1 MAAFAKSDDVLIINC
16 DETYPLDSVHELVQ
30 KSSRATGVE
39 TSIERRS
46 FSLPKLAEVSE
57 EVKGKQLLC
66 AILVLNAHESRLSIN
81 EKNAGI
87 GYAVLYRALREVSNG
102 HVLVVIG
109 GDEKSSEADRKVVS
123 NWVRYKV
130 ASQFEDEYLDGRRG
144 FVFSWGK
151 SYYPVHEEAFQQYL
165 RAIRRGQDGLEK
177 PFSPTVRPP
186 PKTTYPGGSDTKL
199 EERKF
204 QGEGQGSAPV
214 DSTGNR
220 SLPPPPHTS
229 PNGDNIPAKSTHP
242 VSSTSSMGY
251 RPIQPSAEPTT
262 PVTHD
267 KATGQAEAH
276 GWSMLPEKGYNQNPR
291 SEKERKREETE
302 DRLRGHVNDLRK
314 KYPNYR
320 GKLLGVLKFGILD
333 VGYTYALNERVL
345 GFQVP
350 KYMTKTFH
358 DEKKS
363 TPEVDVIIY
372 EDPRDNELAFM
383 YLDPSKSHSSGGW
396 GFSLPTLPNPFS
408 KKK

>member
-1 MAAFAKSDDVLIINC
+1 MAASAKSDDVLIINC

-30 KSSRATGVE
+30 KSSRATSVE

-87 GYAVLYRALREVSNG
+87 GYAVLYRALREASNG

-109 GDEKSSEADRKVVS
+109 GDEKSSAADRKVVS

-151 SYYPVHEEAFQQYL
+151 SFYPVHEEACQQYL
-165 RAIRRGQDGLEK
+165 RAIGSGKDGLEK
-177 PFSPTVRPP
+177 PFSPTVQTVQAL
-186 PKTTYPGGSDTKL
+186 PKTTYQGGTDTKL
-199 EERKF
+199 EERKS
-204 QGEGQGSAPV
+204 QGEGPGSAPV
-214 DSTGNR
+214 DSTGSR
-220 SLPPPPHTS
+220 PLPPPPDTS
-229 PNGDNIPAKSTHP
+229 PHNVKIPEHPVAPANSTGHRETQPRTGPSNETQDKAAGPPQAAYWQVLPEKRHPKDP
-242 VSSTSSMGY
+242 VSS
-251 RPIQPSAEPTT
+251 E
-262 PVTHD
+262 
-267 KATGQAEAH
+267 AT
-276 GWSMLPEKGYNQNPR
+276 R
-291 SEKERKREETE
+291 REETE
-302 DRLRGHVNDLRK
+302 ERLRGHVNELKK
-314 KYPNYR
+314 KYPTYR